1 MKKLTMLLL
10 TLTLV
15 FSCIG
20 CGSKE
25 ESANDAANVEAEAE
39 TDAETETDAEEDADV
54 AEPEAEAADETQE
67 EDSAEAKSEG
77 VMTYDEY
84 VAADLDS
91 EVVVETYVQ
100 AKQSWWEDKAT
111 LYTQDQDGA
120 YFVYNVACSQEDYDK
135 LTPGTKIK
143 ITGYKSEWSGEVEI
157 VDGTFEIEDGN
168 YVAEAED
175 VTGLLG
181 SDELINHQN
190 EFVTFKGMTVEAAG
204 QDDDGND
211 VAFLYNWDG
220 SGQDGDD
227 LYFNVSLDGTT
238 YTFTVES
245 YLCDNTTDV
254 YSAVKALNIGD
265 KIDMEGFLYWYEG
278 VNPHITSV
286 TAAN

>member
-10 TLTLV
+10 TLALV

-25 ESANDAANVEAEAE
+25 ESANDAANVEAETDVEDE
-39 TDAETETDAEEDADV
+39 TDAEVEDADV
-54 AEPEAEAADETQE
+54 AEPEAADETQE
-67 EDSAEAKSEG
+67 DAAEVKSEG

-143 ITGYKSEWSGEVEI
+143 VTGYKSEWSGEVEI

-238 YTFTVES
+238 ETFTV
-245 YLCDNTTDV
+245 
-254 YSAVKALNIGD
+254 
-265 KIDMEGFLYWYEG
+265 
-278 VNPHITSV
+278 
-286 TAAN
+286 